1 MTDTAPKVFVQTAE
15 TPIKELDR
23 WQQIGEEEAKVVY
36 EMTLRNELSGG
47 TEEVRHFEREFRE
60 YHDLKY
66 AITVFNGTVSLWSAM
81 YGCGVG
87 PGDEVI
93 APVNTWICTIAP
105 APMLGATPVLA
116 DVDPSTNLLD
126 PDDVRKRITSK
137 TRAIIPVHLWGSI
150 CNMDALMD
158 ISNETGVPIIEDC
171 SHAHGGRYGEKVVG
185 SIGHVG
191 AWSMQGSK
199 AVSAGEG
206 GVIATDNDEIID
218 RAALLGQCNRVV
230 GIDLVSSRYQRYQ
243 PLGLGIKFRSHPL
256 GVGIARVQLR
266 KLDAL
271 NAGRAK
277 WVETIESNLHNIPG
291 LAPLHRHSNTQRGGF
306 YGFPVL
312 FQPDQVPGTS
322 LEIYVEAL
330 NHHGVPAHTRG
341 YGLLHELPYFAE
353 GFDLFG
359 NNRGAMIQDYPGYK
373 IGDFPGAE
381 QLLRTLV
388 FLPVLTDPVDGAS
401 EEFLARMTRAIESLP

>member
-1 MTDTAPKVFVQTAE
+1 MPDTTPKVFVQTAN

-23 WQQIGEEEAKVVY
+23 WQQIGEDEAKIVY

-47 TEEVRHFEREFRE
+47 TTEVREFEREFRE
-60 YHDLKY
+60 YHDLKH

-105 APMLGATPVLA
+105 APMMGATPVLA

-126 PDDVRKRITSK
+126 PDDVRRRITDK
-137 TRAIIPVHLWGSI
+137 TKAIIPVHLWGSV
-150 CNMDALMD
+150 CDLDALMQ
-158 ISNETGVPIIEDC
+158 ISDETGIPIIEDC
-171 SHAHGGRYGEKVVG
+171 SHAHGARYGDKVVG

-206 GVIATDNDEIID
+206 GVVATDDDEIID
-218 RAALLGQCNRVV
+218 RGALLGQCNRVV
-230 GIDLVSSRYQRYQ
+230 GIDLVSSRYERYQ

-256 GVGIARVQLR
+256 GIGIARVQFN
-266 KLDAL
+266 KLGKL
-271 NAGRAK
+271 NAGRSK
-277 WVETIESNLHNIPG
+277 WVENIEAGLDTTPG
-291 LAPLHRHSNTQRGGF
+291 LTPLRRYDKTQRGGF
-306 YGFPVL
+306 YGFPTL
-312 FQPDQVPGTS
+312 FQPDQVPGTT
-322 LEIYVEAL
+322 LNAYVDAL
-330 NHHGVPAHTRG
+330 KKHGVPAHTRG
-341 YGLLHELPYFAE
+341 YGTLHELPYFSE

-359 NNRGAMIQDYPGYK
+359 GNRGAMIENYPGYK
-373 IGDFPGAE
+373 MGDFPGAE
-381 QLLRTLV
+381 QLLETLV
-388 FLPVLTDPVDGAS
+388 FLPVLTDPIDGAS
-401 EEFLARMTRAIESLP
+401 DELLSRMARAVESLS